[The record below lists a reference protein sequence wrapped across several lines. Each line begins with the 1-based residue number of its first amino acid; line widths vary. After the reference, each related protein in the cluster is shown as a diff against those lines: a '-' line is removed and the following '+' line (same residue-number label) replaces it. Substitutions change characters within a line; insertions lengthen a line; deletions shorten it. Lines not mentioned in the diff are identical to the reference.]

1 MRRFWRVFNKL
12 YALKFSGHRKSIALV
27 ESFGLVFVAFAINN
41 PYRCLKGN
49 GNLT

>member
-1 MRRFWRVFNKL
+1 MRRFCRAFNKL
-12 YALKFSGHRKSIALV
+12 YVLKFSVHRKSTVLV